1 MNMESIAVTTILI
14 VLALICL
21 VFFVTRRLMRLMVRL
36 VLAGALILIVLTGGL
51 AWWYTHQEGRDA
63 SPRQKEKPAAPTRR
77 ANSR

>member
-1 MNMESIAVTTILI
+1 MNMESIAGITIVV

-36 VLAGALILIVLTGGL
+36 ALAGALILIVLTGGL
-51 AWWYTHQEGRDA
+51 AWWYTHEEGRDA
-63 SPRQKEKPAAPTRR
+63 SPRQKEKPQPSRR